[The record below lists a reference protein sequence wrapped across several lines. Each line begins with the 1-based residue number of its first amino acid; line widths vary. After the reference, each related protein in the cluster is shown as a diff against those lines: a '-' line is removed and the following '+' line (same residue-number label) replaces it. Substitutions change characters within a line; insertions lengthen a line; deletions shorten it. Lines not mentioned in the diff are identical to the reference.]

1 MPFLLIASGILV
13 GVVAAFAG
21 VGGGILMVPLM
32 IWLGKTHQQAVGT
45 SFLGILIISVAALA
59 FHNKM
64 NNVIYSWG
72 LYLGIGGV
80 LGALAGAKFNAMVSQ
95 AQFQKI
101 FGAFIV
107 LMGLYLIFKK

>member
-1 MPFLLIASGILV
+1 MPFLLIACGILV

-32 IWLGKTHQQAVGT
+32 IWLGKSHQQAVGT
-45 SFLGILIISVAALA
+45 SFLGILIISVASLA

-80 LGALAGAKFNAMVSQ
+80 LGAFAGARFNTMVSQ
-95 AQFQKI
+95 PQFQKI